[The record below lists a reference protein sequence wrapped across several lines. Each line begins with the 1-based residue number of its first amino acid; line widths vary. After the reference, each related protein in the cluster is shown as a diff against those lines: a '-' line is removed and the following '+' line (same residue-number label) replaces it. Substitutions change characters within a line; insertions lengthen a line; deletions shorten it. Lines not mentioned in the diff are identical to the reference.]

1 MWNQGI
7 ILLRGGAEE
16 WRTWYA
22 KQVDSL
28 CLKLDNSSVQIPHPS
43 LIKKKKKYGSVLP
56 SNNIISRFMYVG
68 LIRIGPISS

>member
-43 LIKKKKKYGSVLP
+43 LIKKKKKKVRLC
-56 SNNIISRFMYVG
+56 VAK
-68 LIRIGPISS
+68 

>member
-1 MWNQGI
+1 MQNQGI

-28 CLKLDNSSVQIPHPS
+28 CLKLDNSSVQIPTH
-43 LIKKKKKYGSVLP
+43 LLLKKKKLRLCVAK
-56 SNNIISRFMYVG
+56 
-68 LIRIGPISS
+68 

>member
-1 MWNQGI
+1 MQNQGI

-28 CLKLDNSSVQIPHPS
+28 CLKLDNSSVQIPTH
-43 LIKKKKKYGSVLP
+43 LLLKKKNYGSVLP
-56 SNNIISRFMYVG
+56 NNKIISRFMFVG
-68 LIRIGPISS
+68 LIHAGPISS